1 MKQTKK
7 NQTELE
13 KKANSSPGGVNEDKE
28 FLRTEPLGKLLLRL
42 ALPTVA
48 AQLINMLY
56 NIVDR
61 IYIGHIPNIG
71 ATALTGVG
79 VCMPLIMIVSAF
91 AALVGYGGAP
101 RASIFMGKRDKE
113 SAEKTLGNCF
123 MLQILISV
131 VLTVVLLIWNRD
143 FLMAFGASESTIEY
157 GVNYMNIYALG
168 TIFVEI
174 TLGMNAFITAQGFA
188 KTGMLSVLIGAVSN
202 IILDPIFIFGFN
214 MDVRGAALATIISQA
229 LSCIWVVSFLCGKK
243 TFLRIRRKNLRLVP
257 KIIMPCLA
265 LGVATFIMQ
274 ASESVIS
281 VCFNSS
287 LQKYGGDIAVG
298 AMTILTSVMQFA
310 MLPLQGLGQGAQ
322 PIISYSYGAGDSGR
336 VRAAF
341 KLLLKVSLGY
351 SILLWIL
358 VMLLPG
364 GFAAMFTSDPQLM
377 EYTRTALRIYM
388 GAMFLF
394 GIQMACQMTFNA
406 LGKAKESIV
415 VAVMR
420 KFVLLIPL
428 IYIMPQIMKS
438 NQAMAVYMAEP
449 MADFLAVTFTAVLFA
464 VQFKKILK
472 GIGKTQGRRLQTE
485 K

>member
-1 MKQTKK
+1 MIMEQT
-7 NQTELE
+7 N
-13 KKANSSPGGVNEDKE
+13 DKE
-28 FLRTEPLGKLLLRL
+28 FLRTEPLGKLLLKL

-61 IYIGHIPNIG
+61 IYIGHIPEIG
-71 ATALTGVG
+71 AAALTGVG

-101 RASIFMGKRDKE
+101 RASIFMGKKDRA

-123 MLQILISV
+123 VLQILISV
-131 VLTVVLLIWNRD
+131 VLTAVLLIWNRD
-143 FLMAFGASESTIEY
+143 LLMAFGASENTIEY
-157 GVNYMNIYALG
+157 GVRYMNIYALG
-168 TIFVEI
+168 TVFVEI

-188 KTGMLSVLIGAVSN
+188 KTGMLSVLIGAVAN
-202 IILDPIFIFGFN
+202 IILDPVFIFGLDI
-214 MDVRGAALATIISQA
+214 DVQGAALATIISQA
-229 LSCIWVVSFLCGKK
+229 LSCIWVVHFLCGKK
-243 TFLRIRRKNLRLVP
+243 TYLKIRKANLRLSP
-257 KIIMPCLA
+257 KIILPCLA

-287 LQKYGGDIAVG
+287 LQKYGGDVAVG

-322 PIISYSYGAGDSGR
+322 PIISYNYGAGDAGR
-336 VRAAF
+336 VRGAF
-341 KLLLKVSLGY
+341 RLLLKVSLGY
-351 SILLWIL
+351 ATLLWLL

-364 GFAAMFTSDPQLM
+364 GFAAMFTSDAALLD
-377 EYTRTALRIYM
+377 YTRTALRIYM
-388 GAMFLF
+388 AAMFLM

-406 LGKAKESIV
+406 LGKATESII

-428 IYIMPQIMKS
+428 IYIMPHVIRG
-438 NQAMAVYMAEP
+438 NQTMGVYLAEP
-449 MADFLAVTFTAVLFA
+449 IADTLAVTFTAILFT
-464 VQFKKILK
+464 VQFRKIIKKI
-472 GIGKTQGRRLQTE
+472 GTR
-485 K
+485 